1 MNGFLLSVLNFD
13 LIHSLAHY
21 RCQLGQEDEPA
32 AEDDEEDSMETESGP
47 PTTTMK
53 SFKDAIVALEDTQ
66 NFLEGR
72 GHLAASLTYIGLA
85 VDAVAALSWPE

>member
-1 MNGFLLSVLNFD
+1 M
-13 LIHSLAHY
+13 
-21 RCQLGQEDEPA
+21 CQLGQEDEPA

-53 SFKDAIVALEDTQ
+53 SFKDAIVALEDIQ

-72 GHLAASLTYIGLA
+72 GHLAASLTYIGPA
-85 VDAVAALSWPE
+85 VDAVAALQIASVRQQTLNEYIQ